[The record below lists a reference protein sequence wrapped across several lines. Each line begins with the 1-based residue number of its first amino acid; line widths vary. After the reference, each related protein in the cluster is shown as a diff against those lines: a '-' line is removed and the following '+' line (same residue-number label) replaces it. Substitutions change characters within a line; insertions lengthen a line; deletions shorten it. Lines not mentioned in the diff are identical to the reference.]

1 MSVNNIRARCGETER
16 ETRKI
21 DLENHTAAYCF
32 GANCPVCAVACAS
45 VRFSSDFVIG
55 LQTTLCASI
64 SVAQFRELRLDPRR
78 AVPQEHRGVVVAAA
92 ACQTCERVCYCCCG
106 RDLWVRLC
114 TRVFLGGSFLPYTQN
129 THTDTHT
136 RARVQVCSQ
145 KTQRIAGLPHA
156 LRSRPMCRH
165 FSGIAVQTAADRC
178 IAAQL
183 RVKLAIW

>member
-78 AVPQEHRGVVVAAA
+78 AVPPEHRGVVVAA

-129 THTDTHT
+129 THTHARKFVVKRRSASQGCHMRFAAGRCADTS
-136 RARVQVCSQ
+136 R
-145 KTQRIAGLPHA
+145 A
-156 LRSRPMCRH
+156 LRY
-165 FSGIAVQTAADRC
+165 
-178 IAAQL
+178 
-183 RVKLAIW
+183 KLQPTGA